1 MAKMFTMGIIRFIRY
16 IDPEAQEL
24 IISFDERNVTYDF
37 GGLDEVVLPY
47 ATTIHKSQG
56 SEYPAIVI
64 PLMIQHFP
72 MLKRNLLYTGIT
84 RGKKLVVVIGE
95 KKALAIAVKDRQ
107 TRKRYIKL
115 KDWLI
120 KNSVL

>member
-1 MAKMFTMGIIRFIRY
+1 
-16 IDPEAQEL
+16 
-24 IISFDERNVTYDF
+24 
-37 GGLDEVVLPY
+37 
-47 ATTIHKSQG
+47 
-56 SEYPAIVI
+56 
-64 PLMIQHFP
+64 

-107 TRKRYIKL
+107 TKKRYAKL

-120 KNSVL
+120 DSLDKLPI

>member
-1 MAKMFTMGIIRFIRY
+1 M
-16 IDPEAQEL
+16 
-24 IISFDERNVTYDF
+24 TYDF
-37 GGLDEVVLPY
+37 GELDEVVLAY

-84 RGKKLVVVIGE
+84 RGKKLVVVNGE

-107 TRKRYIKL
+107 TRKRYTKL
-115 KDWLI
+115 RDWL
-120 KNSVL
+120 L